1 MSALYLRGSMYYVGV
16 PVRPTGWVKR
26 ATGTPDKRYHIYRAR
41 MMDAQARRRSA
52 GWHFLERVVAGTLTV
67 AQLHDAYIGGSSK
80 LAELEIELKD
90 IDAESQI
97 ASWLTSLRDHLAP
110 DTIQHYGTHVRT
122 LIPMGKRF
130 PLTMLTRARLARWL
144 TDLSRS
150 AGAKRKYRASM
161 SSFCNYLIEQ
171 ELLAVNPMLQV
182 KAPKP
187 APSRMSQLSYEQVF
201 QLIDAQPEPFR
212 TISALMHGT
221 GMEIS
226 AVRRLTVGDID
237 TETWMIR
244 AHGTKTATRD
254 RQAYV
259 MEWARPYLLR
269 HIAILLP
276 GAELFPGITRWA
288 PTVAHNRACETLG
301 IKGYWLR
308 DSRHTFAVNASKAG
322 IPAELIAKQL
332 GHADTQ
338 MVNKVY
344 SRFAPSHAEMAKM
357 FERADA
363 RIRPVEVPTT

>member
-1 MSALYLRGSMYYVGV
+1 MSALYLRGKTYYVGV

-26 ATGTPDKRYHIYRAR
+26 STGIRNKGVATSMAR
-41 MMDAQARRRSA
+41 MMDALGRNDQRA
-52 GWHFLERVVAGTLTV
+52 WHFLERVIAGTLTV
-67 AQLHDAYIGGSSK
+67 AQLHDAYIGGPSK

-97 ASWLTSLRDHLAP
+97 APWLTSLRDHVAP

-122 LIPMGKRF
+122 LIPNGKKY
-130 PLTMLTRARLARWL
+130 PLTMLTRARLATWL
-144 TDLSRS
+144 VDLPRS

-161 SSFCNYLIEQ
+161 SSFCNYLIER
-171 ELLAVNPMLQV
+171 ELLTGNPMLQV

-187 APSRMSQLSYEQVF
+187 APARMAYLSYDQVF
-201 QLIDAQPEPFR
+201 QLIEAQPEPFR
-212 TISALMHGT
+212 TISALMHAT

-226 AVRRLTVGDID
+226 AVRRLTVGDVD

-269 HIAILLP
+269 HMSILLP

-288 PTVAHNRACETLG
+288 PTVAHNRACEKLG
-301 IKGYWLR
+301 IEGYWLR
-308 DSRHTFAVNASKAG
+308 DSRHTFAVNAIKAG
-322 IPAELIAKQL
+322 IPAEMIAKQL

-357 FERADA
+357 FERADE
-363 RIRPVEVPTT
+363 RIRPVEVPAA